1 MGTLDIVLSMKS
13 QGNDDEE
20 IIQNLAEKG
29 ISPKE
34 IDDALNQAQVKNAVS
49 DIQGDYEEQ
58 YPQHP
63 SFIGKSQAKGSYKP
77 SLQES
82 ESENDSLTQEEQNY
96 QTAQSYASYA
106 PQPMET
112 QQYSTPQQEQV
123 QNYDQ
128 YAPTEYPSG
137 NYDSSQYGYDPN
149 LNSGSY
155 DSNGMMDIA
164 EQIVEDKLLLLK
176 DRISEMNEFK
186 QVMEAQVENM
196 EERLRKIELIID
208 NLQISILERVGSYG
222 QNLNSIRK
230 EMEMMQDSFS
240 KVIDPL
246 TDKIAS
252 EKSNKRK

>member
-1 MGTLDIVLSMKS
+1 
-13 QGNDDEE
+13 
-20 IIQNLAEKG
+20 
-29 ISPKE
+29 
-34 IDDALNQAQVKNAVS
+34 
-49 DIQGDYEEQ
+49 
-58 YPQHP
+58 
-63 SFIGKSQAKGSYKP
+63 
-77 SLQES
+77 
-82 ESENDSLTQEEQNY
+82 
-96 QTAQSYASYA
+96 
-106 PQPMET
+106 
-112 QQYSTPQQEQV
+112 
-123 QNYDQ
+123 
-128 YAPTEYPSG
+128 
-137 NYDSSQYGYDPN
+137 
-149 LNSGSY
+149 
-155 DSNGMMDIA
+155 MDIA